1 MIIIEYILSGLLIV
15 GALVILFIRRKEKEN
30 KRIRKDKKMQVGERV
45 KIKDYKD
52 EATIICVYA
61 VPKDWDLVDVEFDN
75 GDILRGV
82 STEICCVVQT
92 TK

>member
-1 MIIIEYILSGLLIV
+1 
-15 GALVILFIRRKEKEN
+15 
-30 KRIRKDKKMQVGERV
+30 MQVGERV
-45 KIKDYKD
+45 KIKDYKE

-61 VPKDWDLVDVEFDN
+61 VPKDWDLVDVQFDN

-82 STEICCVVQT
+82 STKNCFVVKT